1 MLKKSFLLLSI
12 LLISGFGMSSAF
24 AHTTIYIDQYEIEAG
39 WGDEPPVVN
48 LPNKIVIEVAESGE
62 KEGLR
67 IGVNSAFKSMTAT
80 LVAGG
85 ATKELDINSDP
96 RPGHYYA
103 KILPT
108 KTGSMSVKLVGELN
122 GLPIDVVIPIEDVE
136 SQSVIAFPP
145 VSGSSSAGEISAV
158 KNALSSLQKDVS
170 NIKSNVGEV
179 SFTAGGVD
187 IQNAYNFGVFGLS
200 LGAAGVILAVIA
212 MLRRK

>member
-85 ATKELDINSDP
+85 ATKS
-96 RPGHYYA
+96 
-103 KILPT
+103 
-108 KTGSMSVKLVGELN
+108 
-122 GLPIDVVIPIEDVE
+122 
-136 SQSVIAFPP
+136 
-145 VSGSSSAGEISAV
+145 
-158 KNALSSLQKDVS
+158 
-170 NIKSNVGEV
+170 
-179 SFTAGGVD
+179 
-187 IQNAYNFGVFGLS
+187 
-200 LGAAGVILAVIA
+200 
-212 MLRRK
+212 